1 MAEYEP
7 PEPKRDFKG
16 NATNIRLNT
25 SKIRGVKQS
34 TLYMAN

>member
-16 NATNIRLNT
+16 NAPKSRLK
-25 SKIRGVKQS
+25 SRIKGVKQC
-34 TLYMAN
+34 TLYMTN

>member
-16 NATNIRLNT
+16 NAPKSRLN
-25 SKIRGVKQS
+25 SRIKGVKQS
-34 TLYMAN
+34 TLYMTN

>member
-16 NATNIRLNT
+16 KAPKSRLN
-25 SKIRGVKQS
+25 SKIKGVEQS

>member
-16 NATNIRLNT
+16 NAALLMLKNLGWTT
-25 SKIRGVKQS
+25 E
-34 TLYMAN
+34 

>member
-16 NATNIRLNT
+16 NASKSRLNI
-25 SKIRGVKQS
+25 KMKGVKQS